1 MGRGDAV
8 TLGLR
13 KWLPAML
20 AVFALVACAETKT
33 PNGNQTAAAPKGPT
47 DCLPRSD
54 RYVCIQPDN
63 IVFPIGDDSAQE
75 IDHIN
80 FPGNKFYPRDLL
92 LRAIVNQEFHWYR
105 AFSADYVSFRGP
117 AQSRALLELKGC
129 IAEEDFGLVKQPPCF
144 RRSPWQARDFV
155 RIDGFILSKEHLFN
169 ADRVATDSYLLSEL
183 YRAQGFFEAGVKPA
197 QSLTANGM
205 VNLSYEV
212 HEGERYRFG
221 KIVMASNIQGYD
233 PEDMRYAVDVRE
245 GEWFDPIQLD
255 EIVKRLNQVK
265 MSSGRLFRA
274 LGGHLPHG
282 NLVTIMADPVKDA
295 ARRVVNVTIS
305 IQGKLTTTASA
316 AAKPAKAAAPKPPRA
331 AQAGPAPPPAHPR
344 VAAAPPARHI
354 DLASAA
360 ETGIY

>member
-1 MGRGDAV
+1 M

-33 PNGNQTAAAPKGPT
+33 PAGNHTAAAPKGPT

-75 IDHIN
+75 VDHID
-80 FPGNKFYPRDLL
+80 FSGNDFYPRNQLL
-92 LRAIVNQEFHWYR
+92 KSILSQEFHWYR
-105 AFSADYVSFRGP
+105 YLSADYVSFRGP
-117 AQSRALLELKGC
+117 FQSRALLEPKGC
-129 IAEEDFGLVKQPPCF
+129 VAEEDFGFVDQPPCF
-144 RRSPWQARDFV
+144 RGSPWGARDFV
-155 RIDGFILSKEHLFN
+155 RFDDVILSKEHVFN
-169 ADRVATDSYLLSEL
+169 ADRVAADSYLLSEL
-183 YRAQGFFEAGVKPA
+183 YRAQGYVDAHVKPA
-197 QSLTANGM
+197 SSEPANGM
-205 VNLSYEV
+205 VTLSYAV
-212 HEGERYRFG
+212 SQGERYRFG
-221 KIVMASNIQGYD
+221 RIGMSTNIAGYN

-265 MSSGRLFRA
+265 MSSGPLFRA

-282 NLVTIMADPVKDA
+282 NLVTIDYKTMPDRAKRIVD
-295 ARRVVNVTIS
+295 VTIVVRGTS
-305 IQGKLTTTASA
+305 TTMASA
-316 AAKPAKAAAPKPPRA
+316 AAKPVKAAGPKPPRA
-331 AQAGPAPPPAHPR
+331 AQVRPVPAHSR
-344 VAAAPPARHI
+344 VAAVRPARPI
-354 DLASAA
+354 NLASAA